1 MKLTT
6 LTFFVF
12 WSLSLYAQS
21 NEPDGSS
28 TIVLPVY
35 ESPSTLAGNISG
47 FTLTQPANCSASADD
62 DGFIQFTAVT
72 QGVQFV
78 LNSTSFDGVLELL
91 DNTSTSLTCSNTA
104 VGIGEEIIWY
114 TTLVPGD
121 TYYVRIH
128 SADGITNTGAFD
140 LQYSSL
146 IERTL
151 SGTFRITNVDGDS
164 YRLNDYMRRTVGTEV
179 EETHWKFRNSTTN
192 ATYVY
197 VIVGNSYQANLT
209 LIENQA
215 GTLASPFF
223 CYGNTYDVSIEI
235 VVNGLGCGY
244 GPGYDIVFEDT
255 PNTKLSNT
263 YVGAFLNPGG
273 DYITASNTHLDQV
286 MDWEFSEF
294 GSILETIQTAQGD
307 NRLYL
312 NTSTQL
318 VFNRAYTVRIR
329 VTSCGVTGP
338 WSEYNQFFT
347 TDIPYV
353 SLFSGTCNS
362 IINNGGAVNCGTLLL
377 TTGYFWQLAPIV
389 LDDPTFT
396 PIGPA
401 IVLESTISAVVLS
414 GLAPNTAYR
423 IAVKPVFANG
433 AQVGEYGAFCQI
445 GTSGS
450 GVGMALEDNDNSD
463 ESTNLQISTLSDKI
477 TLYPNPVTE
486 GILLIN
492 VLDKDTDYSLLIY
505 NSYGELNYKNVL
517 RESSA
522 IDLSSFQKGSYI
534 VKVVSENSIFHE
546 RILIR

>member
-1 MKLTT
+1 MKLIAM
-6 LTFFVF
+6 TFLVF

-21 NEPDGSS
+21 NEPDGSAA
-28 TIVLPVY
+28 IVLPAY
-35 ESPSTLAGNISG
+35 EFPSTLAGNING
-47 FTLTQPANCSASADD
+47 FTSTQPANCAATAND

-91 DNTSTSLTCSNTA
+91 DDTSTSLTCTNTA
-104 VGIGEEIIWY
+104 LGIGEEIIWY
-114 TTLVPGD
+114 TTLVPGN

-128 SADGITNTGAFD
+128 SADGITSTGAFD

-146 IERTL
+146 PERVL
-151 SGTFRITNVDGDS
+151 GSAYRITNVNGGG
-164 YRLNDYMRRTVGTEV
+164 YRLPDYIRRTVGSEI
-179 EETHWKFRNSTTN
+179 EESRWKFRNTTTN

-197 VIVGNSYQANLT
+197 VIVGDFYQVNL
-209 LIENQA
+209 INAENEA

-223 CYGNTYDVSIEI
+223 CSGNTYEVSIEA

-244 GPGYDIVFEDT
+244 GRGYDIVFENVPT
-255 PNTKLSNT
+255 TTLSAA
-263 YVGAFLNPGG
+263 YISAFLDPGV
-273 DYITASNTHLDQV
+273 DFISAAYTHMDQV

-294 GSILETIQTAQGD
+294 GSILETIQTAQGE

-312 NTSTQL
+312 STSTQII
-318 VFNRAYTVRIR
+318 FNRAYTVRIR

-338 WSEYNQFFT
+338 WSDYYQLFT

-353 SLFSGTCNS
+353 SLIPGACNS
-362 IINNGGAVNCGTLLL
+362 IIGSSVNCGALALA
-377 TTGYFWQLAPIV
+377 TGYYWQFAPIL

-401 IVLESTISAVVLS
+401 IVLESVVSAVAIS
-414 GLAPNTAYR
+414 GLEPNTAYR

-433 AQVGEYGAFCQI
+433 AQIGEYGAFCQM
-445 GTSGS
+445 GTAGS
-450 GVGMALEDNDNSD
+450 GVGMLLEDNDNSD
-463 ESTNLQISTLSDKI
+463 ESTNLQISTLNDKI

-486 GILLIN
+486 GTLFIDI
-492 VLDKDTDYSLLIY
+492 LDKDTDYSLLIY
-505 NSYGELNYKNVL
+505 NSYGELNYEDVL
-517 RESSA
+517 RESTS

-534 VKVVSENSIFHE
+534 VKVVSEKAILHE